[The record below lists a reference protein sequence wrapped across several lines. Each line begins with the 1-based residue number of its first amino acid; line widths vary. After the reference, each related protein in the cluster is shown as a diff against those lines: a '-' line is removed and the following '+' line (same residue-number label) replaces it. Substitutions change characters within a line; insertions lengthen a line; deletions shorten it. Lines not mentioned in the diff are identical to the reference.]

1 MRQKFNLYSTS
12 LCSLFKDYI
21 ETRSSEWE
29 EDKELTSVQVRAM
42 VMNNYNNLLTSGRW
56 FNKDPKDDKILALVG
71 VAQKIVDDSKKSS
84 EKSNK
89 PNMESTKVESSYT
102 RDLRPWILKYPIK
115 KSTIDVV
122 KVTRLIYV

>member
-1 MRQKFNLYSTS
+1 MYS
-12 LCSLFKDYI
+12 
-21 ETRSSEWE
+21 
-29 EDKELTSVQVRAM
+29 
-42 VMNNYNNLLTSGRW
+42 NLLTSGRW